1 MLTAEQ
7 IEILKSNNE
16 LLQLQ
21 LEDVNNILLAREREL
36 ELLRE
41 AQHQFTAYKSR
52 TDFNLQ
58 EVEIY
63 KSQLEK
69 EQEAGRVNDV
79 RLEELE
85 NELTQNLREYITA
98 KKELDNLKA
107 VEADLAYTNTELKEA
122 DKAYAELHELKLELA
137 KTKSLLE
144 FAQLENAETQLVL
157 AEQIQYIAMLKEK
170 R

>member
-1 MLTAEQ
+1 MLSQEQ

-21 LEDVNNILLAREREL
+21 LEDVNNILIAREREL
-36 ELLRE
+36 DLLRE

-52 TDFNLQ
+52 TAINFQ

-69 EQEAGRVNDV
+69 EQENGRVNDV
-79 RLEELE
+79 RLEALE
-85 NELTQNLREYITA
+85 NELAQNLRQFIIA

-107 VEADLAYTNTELKEA
+107 VEADLAYTNTELREA
-122 DKAYAELHELKLELA
+122 DKVYTELHALKLELA

-144 FAQLENAETQLVL
+144 FAQLENAETQLAL
-157 AEQIQYIAMLKEK
+157 AEQIQYIAMLKE
-170 R
+170 RR